1 MYLSRKYT
9 NAQIMSVSGHKDERT
24 FMDYVKL
31 SLDEKAEELFKLSA
45 HGMFWELW
53 RGGHVKNSYKYVWVL
68 FLFIPVLVDMCGQEK
83 VCPNVTKSVV
93 VVVELKQG

>member
-1 MYLSRKYT
+1 MICTHTARRTCITNMYLSRKYT

-45 HGMFWELW
+45 HGMF
-53 RGGHVKNSYKYVWVL
+53 
-68 FLFIPVLVDMCGQEK
+68 
-83 VCPNVTKSVV
+83 
-93 VVVELKQG
+93 